1 MKIAIHQPN
10 FLPWYPFF
18 QKIQEVD
25 RFVILTQCQFEKN
38 NFQNRVNL
46 NDKWHTMSVKKG
58 LELIDKKLYINS
70 DKDWNKIKVNL
81 KEYGDILSQF
91 DSCITENL
99 AKTNI
104 SIIRKM
110 CELLEIKTDIVV
122 DFPTNLKST
131 DRLIDLC
138 KYYGGTE
145 YLSGSGAR
153 AYLDTDKFKNIKVRF
168 QDNLN
173 KVHSLQV
180 IKEKNEVS

>member
-1 MKIAIHQPN
+1 MIKYKIIDN
-10 FLPWYPFF
+10 FLDEDDFKNLCSIDIGNVSKSEI
-18 QKIQEVD
+18 KI
-25 RFVILTQCQFEKN
+25 F
-38 NFQNRVNL
+38 
-46 NDKWHTMSVKKG
+46 
-58 LELIDKKLYINS
+58 LI
-70 DKDWNKIKVNL
+70 
-81 KEYGDILSQF
+81 
-91 DSCITENL
+91 
-99 AKTNI
+99 
-104 SIIRKM
+104 KM